1 MKHGSTQIQRRRI
14 VTAMNEIVIS
24 LNNEDAYSEWIAVV
38 PDMANDDD
46 FEYIAQE
53 DELYTDATKLFLRIM
68 KDYADDGIYD
78 GEVNITI

>member
-1 MKHGSTQIQRRRI
+1 MNRSTQIQRRLL
-14 VTAMNEIVIS
+14 VKSMNEIVRQ
-24 LNNEDAYSEWIAVV
+24 LNNEDAYSEWIVVV
-38 PDMANDDD
+38 PDEANDDD

-78 GEVNITI
+78 GETNITI

>member
-1 MKHGSTQIQRRRI
+1 MKLISTQIQRRLLI
-14 VTAMNEIVIS
+14 QSMNEIVS
-24 LNNEDAYSEWIAVV
+24 WLNNEEAYGEWITVV
-38 PDMANDDD
+38 PDMATDDD

-68 KDYADDGIYD
+68 KDYAKDGIFD